1 MFRRI
6 EMLVLGLVFV
16 ITLIPFSAQGT
27 DHLSKKGE
35 STERDGAAMIRI
47 SETYGKLPLHFEANQ
62 GQVDQRVRFLSRG
75 SGYNLL
81 LTSNEAVLT
90 LSRRENNKDNNSTA
104 ERGGRERRGES
115 LIQTGTLWMRWEGA
129 NEEAKIEG
137 VEGLDGKSHYFI
149 GNDPEKWRR
158 NISLYRKVRYRDLYP
173 GVDLIYYGNQRQL
186 EYDLVVNPEGDPNAI
201 RLAIEGAEEV
211 RVNERGDLVVRI
223 SGGEVIQHKPLIY
236 QETEGKREIITGG
249 YVVDSLGKQDEKGKV
264 RISFKI
270 DHFDREKPLV
280 IDPYLVYSTYLGGSS
295 TDTAYGIAVDDSGS
309 AYIAGM
315 TVSPDF
321 PTINPFQGSRKGNAD
336 AFVTKLN
343 PSGTALVYSTYL
355 GGANSL
361 NATNDGATG
370 IAVDSS
376 GSVYITGST
385 CSTDFPTLNPIQ
397 AVYRGGLTDGFV
409 TKLNPSGSALV
420 YSTYLGG
427 NGEDYGSGIVVDS
440 SGNAYITGV
449 TKSTN
454 FPTLNPIQPSNAG
467 GRDAFVT
474 KLSSSGALVY
484 STYLGGSYD
493 DGGTSIAVDSS
504 GSAYV
509 TGETYSPNFP
519 TKNPIQASLGGSD
532 SDAFVTKLN
541 PSGTA
546 LVYSTF
552 LGGTYGLDYDIDYGM
567 GIAVDDSGSAYV
579 VGSTWC
585 SNFPTVNPIQASNAG
600 SRDLFIAKV
609 NPAGTALVYST
620 YLGGSNNDEG
630 NGIALDGTGSA
641 YITGYTSSTDFPTS
655 NAIQGTHG
663 GGSWDAFV
671 TKLNPSGSAL
681 VCSTYLGGNG
691 DDYAQW
697 IAVDSAGSAYITGF
711 TSSTDFPTLNPFQ
724 GSKAAGHDAF
734 VTKIQIKPRMI
745 VDFDGDK
752 KTDIAVYHASTGVW
766 YINPS
771 SGAADYVVGWGGT
784 GYTPVPGD
792 YDGDG
797 KTDIAVY
804 HASTGVWYINPSS
817 GAADYV
823 VGWGGT
829 GYTPV
834 PGDYDGDGKTDIAV
848 YHASTGVWYINPSSG
863 AAAYVEGWGGTGY
876 TPVPGDYDGDGKT
889 DIAVYYGS
897 TGVWYINP
905 SSGAAAYVEGW
916 GGTGYTPVPGDYD
929 GDGKTDIAVYYG
941 STGVWYINPSSGAA
955 AYVEGWGGTGYLPV
969 TR

>member
-1 MFRRI
+1 
-6 EMLVLGLVFV
+6 MLVLGLVFV

-186 EYDLVVNPEGDPNAI
+186 EYDLVVMPEGDPNAI

-804 HASTGVWYINPSS
+804 
-817 GAADYV
+817 
-823 VGWGGT
+823 
-829 GYTPV
+829 
-834 PGDYDGDGKTDIAV
+834 
-848 YHASTGVWYINPSSG
+848 
-863 AAAYVEGWGGTGY
+863 
-876 TPVPGDYDGDGKT
+876 
-889 DIAVYYGS
+889 YGS
-897 TGVWYINP
+897 TG
-905 SSGAAAYVEGW
+905 A
-916 GGTGYTPVPGDYD
+916 
-929 GDGKTDIAVYYG
+929 
-941 STGVWYINPSSGAA
+941 WYINPSSGAA